1 MVQFLVKK
9 RWKKRNFVIT
19 IPTLCLFSSSQK
31 KVKSR
36 SVDCSTCFQ
45 LSEIFNCFPD
55 SSFDHVWIIFETIFC
70 SEDLSRIQ
78 EKVENLKNWKLQIQG
93 QSSKTQVEKVFKNLQ
108 NLEKWMIFDKTDR
121 YYPIVL
127 GFFTLFWVNFELAS
141 VIFSIFRK
149 KPDARTK
156 FEKSRLFTK
165 KFEKSRRHHEK
176 KFFKNSYLGYK

>member
-1 MVQFLVKK
+1 MVKK
-9 RWKKRNFVIT
+9 CSKRRNFVIT
-19 IPTLCLFSSSQK
+19 IPTLCLISSSQK

-45 LSEIFNCFPD
+45 LSEIFKCFPD

-165 KFEKSRRHHEK
+165 KFENRHDTMK
-176 KFFKNSYLGYK
+176 KIF